1 MKFLPGNF
9 EDLEQLR
16 ERHKRLLR
24 EFERLKDENRQLKD
38 QLELKHIRN
47 IPDSI
52 LESRPGKNVCS
63 AKITK
68 NPRQT
73 ASLLFKRP
81 TFLNCIHDASRRESV
96 WR

>member
-16 ERHKRLLR
+16 ERHERLLR

-52 LESRPGKNVCS
+52 LECARRSKNESRGG
-63 AKITK
+63 
-68 NPRQT
+68 
-73 ASLLFKRP
+73 
-81 TFLNCIHDASRRESV
+81 
-96 WR
+96 